1 MLLPGPWERHNYE
14 IVNSFLNVK
23 DVKNEHLN
31 FYEEI
36 SQNKGDQ
43 ELNSWR
49 LLSEVLVELGELAV
63 LLHW

>member
-1 MLLPGPWERHNYE
+1 M
-14 IVNSFLNVK
+14 NSLLNVK